1 MIGGV
6 DILVEYIIRV
16 AIRVAGL
23 LWSGNWLNLE
33 ARMVEASCIKAGFGC
48 TVARVNYE
56 YIVDD
61 QQYKG
66 TYEKPFF
73 FLTSGEIYVED
84 LAKVTQFQVR
94 VKPDAPS
101 ESIAVAAVRP

>member
-1 MIGGV
+1 MVGGV

-23 LWSGNWLNLE
+23 LWSGNWLSLK
-33 ARMVEASCIKAGFGC
+33 ARLVEASCIKAGFGC

-56 YIVDD
+56 YIVD
-61 QQYKG
+61 
-66 TYEKPFF
+66 EKPFF

-101 ESIAVAAVRP
+101 ESVAVAAVRP